1 MTHSLRDLND
11 KNDPQYDKGRL
22 TEFYSD
28 PEKVVSA
35 LNLISLFAFRMEG
48 QIKFRFPLLLVLIF
62 PWIHFSFFLDTF
74 SNKNIIFEDQYF

>member
-28 PEKVVSA
+28 PEKVVRA
-35 LNLISLFAFRMEG
+35 LNLISLFAFRMEN
-48 QIKFRFPLLLVLIF
+48 QIKFRFLLLLLVLIF
-62 PWIHFSFFLDTF
+62 P
-74 SNKNIIFEDQYF
+74 

>member
-28 PEKVVSA
+28 PEKVVRA
-35 LNLISLFAFRMEG
+35 LNLISLFAIRIR
-48 QIKFRFPLLLVLIF
+48 QCC
-62 PWIHFSFFLDTF
+62 FLGTLPAIAYYE
-74 SNKNIIFEDQYF
+74 SPVFEVGLFLPRS

>member
-48 QIKFRFPLLLVLIF
+48 
-62 PWIHFSFFLDTF
+62 
-74 SNKNIIFEDQYF
+74 

>member
-1 MTHSLRDLND
+1 MTYSLRDLND

-62 PWIHFSFFLDTF
+62 LWIHFSTIRFIFLMI
-74 SNKNIIFEDQYF
+74 NIFR